1 MGLVAQTVA
10 PTGGFGRK
18 FTFGRVPNE
27 FSSGDIW
34 VQAPSKSVMKTGLM
48 LLLAIAT
55 LSGQTYQLN
64 SLSGL
69 EPVNVKA
76 ETAAYKGRVAVRLVD
91 TPATAGGG
99 HAMAILSASDFEN
112 GAIEVEVAGTPR
124 TGATATARGF
134 IGIAFRIQ
142 PDGSHFECFYIRPT
156 NGRADDQLR
165 RNHSTQYISN
175 PDFPWERLREENP
188 GVYESYA
195 DMLPGVWT
203 KIRIAVEGVH
213 ARLYV
218 NDADQPSLIVNDLK
232 LGKTH
237 GKIALW
243 IGPETDG
250 YFSNLSVK
258 K

>member
-1 MGLVAQTVA
+1 
-10 PTGGFGRK
+10 
-18 FTFGRVPNE
+18 
-27 FSSGDIW
+27 
-34 VQAPSKSVMKTGLM
+34 MKAGLM

-55 LSGQTYQLN
+55 LSGQTFRLN
-64 SLSGL
+64 STSGL
-69 EPVNVKA
+69 ELVNAKA
-76 ETAAYKGRVAVRLVD
+76 ETVTYKGRRVVRIVD
-91 TPATAGGG
+91 TSPTASSGQ
-99 HAMAILSASDFEN
+99 AMGILSASDFED
-112 GAIEVEVAGTPR
+112 GTIEVEVAGTPR
-124 TGATATARGF
+124 TGASESARGF
-134 IGIAFRIQ
+134 IGIAFRLQ

-175 PDFPWERLREENP
+175 PDFPWERLRKETP
-188 GVYESYA
+188 GVYESYT
-195 DMLPGVWT
+195 DILPAVWT
-203 KIRIAVEGVH
+203 RIRIVVEGIH

-218 NDADQPSLIVNDLK
+218 NGSDQPCLIVNDLK

-250 YFSNLSVK
+250 YFSHLAVK